1 MRRLRGAPAAV
12 AAALALVLVS
22 GTAAQAPQTPH
33 NTHIVAGRGTVTL
46 PPAGPLSAAFAPGW
60 MLRDTNRDGIADSI
74 RGHIVVPGH
83 PSAAE
88 NAAAAN
94 WAARLAHGTSGLTPP
109 LVVTASAAAAGE
121 GPHVY
126 IGAGAVP
133 ADKAAAVKSW
143 TFRLGKGEGR
153 VVVLEPG
160 AGDDLAVLGD
170 DAGLTD
176 AADAFTA
183 RAPYQWEVGTG
194 KAELAQIAAA
204 VNAVAPAAHVKLVG
218 LDYLAGQPG
227 INKAYLTAAGPVTPA
242 QLRQAFAGGHLAA
255 VHELFVLG
263 GAAVSAL
270 NPKPFHPPAF
280 TPPAAE
286 PESAGGSGQAAT
298 GSGAP
303 NAGAAPGRGAGPG
316 AAAAAGGGPSG
327 LDLGDLYLAK
337 NGLFASAGK
346 VPVPGAPNSHLYV
359 PAGMAGVAMANLAAR
374 MGMESTGM
382 TLPLASPAADANLK
396 HITDQPIVAGDSPI
410 GQAVTKT
417 WQQHDTAAAA
427 TSALAPG
434 EGSLRVVDRAFGSHA
449 ALLVRGD
456 DAGAAAALALAADHL
471 PNLWQPGKPYPAV
484 EDVRYGLHQFFSLHS
499 GVGQAAA
506 GLFFLNRWL
515 AQIGKAPVSNVHAEL
530 YADLVDPKL
539 AGFLQQDIQQKI
551 GVEAQVTAASLRA
564 GTQCCDDNPDL
575 HYTNPEFPFHQG
587 KPVFTEDIHIPW
599 EGTELLDDVR
609 TAAAR
614 LKPGQPVTLQA
625 RVSEGPGERQK
636 LQAQLRDILVKAG
649 APADGTQINVLD
661 AYKQGYSWLEDEIVP
676 ALKALRAQG
685 KSVASIR
692 IESARDVDETGLRDM
707 YSSARWVQEL
717 YPVDEV
723 MARQLDIP
731 LAGITLHEI
740 NTAPPVETPAQI
752 ALADPAN
759 NPPSPTY
766 RVVALD
772 AAGNP
777 ILRRDFTVTTVMQPY
792 NGVIKTYENVQVET
806 GWVKLEQAGSS
817 LLDQRIETDIEKFWD
832 HYQTVT
838 LPRVYRFVLA
848 QSHGRLRTEFAPP
861 FDTLKMDFHLSEPD
875 YNLGVDKERISSIE
889 ALQEDVFYSTE
900 TFIDALADLET
911 GRPENY
917 VGRIIPV
924 MHPSED
930 GKDGLVHVEFYGKP
944 AANPLVQLTWTD
956 AAGQQHEKLRN
967 LPVLTGAFQPRLVAA
982 RVKAGEPGIENLTW
996 RLPVDFKAY
1005 DMAAWEKLEGREQ
1018 LERTMFTVEQAQGQ
1032 LQALDAM
1039 HAAGIYPDELAWK
1052 NLHAMSIE
1060 LDLPRPLGTP
1070 FTKPEERALLHWQV
1084 GPPEHPRP
1092 LISAVKPIVAPPA
1105 DRYFVQ
1111 WREPIGP
1118 AESAAIQAKLSQY
1131 PGVTT
1136 YWMGRSYLG
1145 QNIWVSDIMLPSPS
1159 TLRSQAKETTLKA
1172 SIVYSARQHAN
1183 EVSSTSHVLRLA
1195 EMLVTDP
1202 AAREA
1207 LKQVNVVLH
1216 PIDNPD
1222 GAALSVMEAKIEPDN
1237 LLHLGYHG
1245 ALAADV
1251 SAGQADIDPVYPESR
1266 TRRQLL
1272 EQWLPD
1278 AFLNPHGYPSHE
1290 WVQPFSEYSAWV
1302 QSRDGANN
1310 GRTWWIPRGW
1320 FTSLGFSRDTTT
1332 NTYSEAVTFALRD
1345 RIVDAERKVPGL
1357 LPLENRMNARYQRW
1371 GQAFQPDNM
1380 QQPVVDGIRIYM
1392 ALKGSTGARGG
1403 MAGPGA
1409 SATVTWDQGYTEAPD
1424 ETAHGDYMKLVASA
1438 GLAYDEV
1445 HLHYLSQGKL
1455 RITRSEKES
1464 AQGVTWS
1471 VVRARPIL
1479 PSSEPPVPL
1488 PPDGK

>member
-1 MRRLRGAPAAV
+1 MRRTGLG
-12 AAALALVLVS
+12 AAALALGLAA
-22 GTAAQAPQTPH
+22 GAAAQTH
-33 NTHIVAGRGTVTL
+33 NTHIVAGRGQVTL

-60 MLRDTNRDGIADSI
+60 MLRDTNGDGIADAI
-74 RGHIVVPGH
+74 VGHIVVPGQ
-83 PSAAE
+83 PTAAE

-109 LVVTASAAAAGE
+109 LVVTATAAEASA

-133 ADKAAAVKSW
+133 AGKAAAVHSW
-143 TFRLGKGEGR
+143 TFRIGKGEGR

-160 AGDDLAVLGD
+160 QGEDLAVVGD
-170 DAGLTD
+170 DAGLTA

-183 RAPYQWEVGTG
+183 RAPYQWVVGTG
-194 KAELAQIAAA
+194 KDDLAQIAAA
-204 VNAVAPAAHVKLVG
+204 VNAVAPAAKVKLVG

-227 INKAYLTAAGPVTPA
+227 INKAYLTAAGPVTA
-242 QLRQAFAGGHLAA
+242 AELAKAFAAGHLAA

-263 GAAVSAL
+263 GAAVSAT
-270 NPKPFHPPAF
+270 NPKPFHPQSF
-280 TPPAAE
+280 ERPPAETEGGAAAAE
-286 PESAGGSGQAAT
+286 GA
-298 GSGAP
+298 GAP
-303 NAGAAPGRGAGPG
+303 AAAPPAAPGRGAPG
-316 AAAAAGGGPSG
+316 AAAGGAGGPSG

-346 VPVPGAPNSHLYV
+346 VPVPGAPSSHLYV
-359 PAGMAGVAMANLAAR
+359 PGGMAGVAMANLAAR
-374 MGMESTGM
+374 MGLEGTGM
-382 TLPLASPAADANLK
+382 TLPLASPATSADLK
-396 HITDQPIVAGDSPI
+396 HITDQAVVAGEDPMAL
-410 GQAVTKT
+410 AVAKT

-427 TSALAPG
+427 TAPLAPG

-449 ALLVRGD
+449 AILVQGD
-456 DAGAAAALALAADHL
+456 DAGAAAALGLAAGHL
-471 PNLWQPGKPYPAV
+471 PNLWQPGKPYAAL
-484 EDVRYGLHQFFSLHS
+484 EEVRYGLHQFFSLHS

-506 GLFFLNRWL
+506 GIFFLNRWL
-515 AQIGKAPVSNVHAEL
+515 NDIGKAQVSNVHAEL

-539 AGFLQQDIQQKI
+539 GDFLRQDIRAKL
-551 GVEAQVTAASLRA
+551 GVDADVAAASLRA

-575 HYTNPEFPFHQG
+575 HYSNPAYPFHRG
-587 KPVFTEDIHIPW
+587 TPIFTEDIHIPW

-609 TAAAR
+609 GAAAK
-614 LKPGQPVTLQA
+614 LKPGQAVTLEA
-625 RVSEGPGERQK
+625 RVSEGPQERQK
-636 LQAQLRDILVKAG
+636 LKEQLRDILVKAG
-649 APADGTQINVLD
+649 VPAETTHVEVLD

-676 ALKALRAQG
+676 ALKGLRAAG
-685 KSVASIR
+685 KTTAKIR
-692 IESARDVDETGLRDM
+692 IEFARDVDETGLRDM

-723 MARQLDIP
+723 MARELAIP
-731 LAGITLHEI
+731 LGDISLREI
-740 NTAPPVETPAQI
+740 NTAPPVATPAQI

-766 RVVALD
+766 RVQAYD
-772 AAGNP
+772 AAGKE
-777 ILRRDFTVTTVMQPY
+777 ILSRDFTVTTVMQPY

-806 GWVKLEQAGSS
+806 GWVKLSQGGGD

-832 HYQTVT
+832 HYQAVT
-838 LPRVYRFVLA
+838 LPRVYRFMLA

-875 YNLGVDKERISSIE
+875 YNIGVDKERISSIE

-944 AANPLVQLTWTD
+944 AANPLVRLTWTD
-956 AAGQQHEKLRN
+956 AQGHAHERLRD
-967 LPVLTGAFQPRLVAA
+967 LPVLAGAFQPRLVAA
-982 RVKAGEPGIENLTW
+982 RVKAGVPGIESLTW
-996 RLPVDFKAY
+996 RLPADFKNY

-1018 LERTMFTVEQAQGQ
+1018 LERSMFTVQQAEGE
-1032 LQALDAM
+1032 LQALDAL

-1052 NLHAMSIE
+1052 NLHAMAIE
-1060 LDLPRPLGTP
+1060 LELPRPLGTP
-1070 FTKPEERALLHWQV
+1070 FTHPEDRVLLHWNV
-1084 GPPEHPRP
+1084 TPRAHPRP
-1092 LISAVKPIVAPPA
+1092 LITDVQPIATPPGESN
-1105 DRYFVQ
+1105 FVQ

-1118 AESAAIQAKLSQY
+1118 AESAAIQARLSQY

-1202 AAREA
+1202 AMRET

-1251 SAGQADIDPVYPESR
+1251 SSGQADIDPVYPESR

-1320 FTSLGFSRDTTT
+1320 FTSLGYSRDTTT
-1332 NTYSEAVTFALRD
+1332 DTYSEAVTFALRD

-1357 LPLENRMNARYQRW
+1357 LPLETRMNDRYQRW

-1409 SATVTWDQGYTEAPD
+1409 TATVTWDQGYTEAPD

-1455 RITRSEKES
+1455 RITRSQKES

-1479 PSSEPPVPL
+1479 PSSEPPVAL